1 MRGMIIVAALV
12 ACVAAPA
19 RADDAADAREH
30 FQKGRT
36 LYDVGKFDD
45 AAREFEAPYQIK
57 PDPVLLFNL
66 AQAYRFAGKSQPAL
80 IAYRSYLRNLPE
92 ARNRAQV
99 EASIAELQRIVDE
112 QQHAQKS
119 PPVETLTPGQPV
131 APPVVIATPEPRA
144 LPAKTPLYKR
154 WWVWTAVGAVAATG
168 LAVGLG
174 VGLSQ
179 PTERVLPPA
188 TGAP

>member
-1 MRGMIIVAALV
+1 MRGMILVAALL
-12 ACVAAPA
+12 ACVASPA
-19 RADDAADAREH
+19 RADQAADAREH

-36 LYDVGKFDD
+36 LYDVGKFEE
-45 AAREFEAPYQIK
+45 AAREFESAYQMK

-80 IAYRSYLRNLPE
+80 IAYRSYLRNLPD
-92 ARNRAQV
+92 AKNRAQV

-112 QQHAQKS
+112 QQQAQKS
-119 PPVETLTPGQPV
+119 PPVETLAPGQPIPSPAIV
-131 APPVVIATPEPRA
+131 ATTVTPAPPPKR
-144 LPAKTPLYKR
+144 PLYKR
-154 WWVWTAVGAVAATG
+154 WWLWTAVGAVVATG

-188 TGAP
+188 MGAP

>member
-12 ACVAAPA
+12 ASVGTPA
-19 RADDAADAREH
+19 RADEAADAREH

-36 LYDVGKFDD
+36 LYDVGRFDD
-45 AAREFEAPYQIK
+45 AAREFEAAYQIK
-57 PDPVLLFNL
+57 ADPVLLYNL

-80 IAYRSYLRNLPE
+80 IAYRSYLRNQPD

-99 EASIAELQRIVDE
+99 EASIAELQRIVEE

-119 PPVETLTPGQPV
+119 PPVDTLAPGQPIA
-131 APPVVIATPEPRA
+131 APAVIATPAPPPPPE
-144 LPAKTPLYKR
+144 KKPLYKR
-154 WWVWTAVGAVAATG
+154 WWLWTAVGAVAATG

-179 PTERVLPPA
+179 PSERVLPPA
-188 TGAP
+188 MGAP

>member
-1 MRGMIIVAALV
+1 MIVVATLV
-12 ACVAAPA
+12 ACFGGSAVADVAS
-19 RADDAADAREH
+19 DAREH

-36 LYDVGKFDD
+36 LYDVGRFDD
-45 AAREFEAPYQIK
+45 AAREFEAAYQAK
-57 PDPVLLFNL
+57 PDPALLFNL
-66 AQAYRFAGKSQPAL
+66 AQAYRFAGKNGPAL

-99 EASIAELQRIVDE
+99 ETSIAELQRIVDE

-119 PPVETLTPGQPV
+119 PPVETLTPGQQQPATSPALTV
-131 APPVVIATPEPRA
+131 TREAPPPPPE
-144 LPAKTPLYKR
+144 KKPLYKR
-154 WWVWTAVGAVAATG
+154 WWLWTAVGVVAATG

-179 PTERVLPPA
+179 PNERVLPPA